1 MIIYTNNNTIISTTE
16 YVFLF
21 KRQNIIVQMHIEQ
34 KYSAGYYIPR
44 KSIVHFLTRK
54 IISINE
60 GEKKLIAWWAALI
73 GLALAIILILF
84 KVNPVYSLMMGSI
97 IGCLLGGMSLAQTTN
112 TIVTGSSGVMGTIV
126 RVIAAGVLAG
136 VMMESGAA
144 NVIAT
149 NIVSHFSDRLTIFA
163 LALSTMVLTG
173 VGIFIPVA
181 VLIVAPI
188 ALEVGQKMHYSKLS
202 LLVALSGGGK
212 AGNIIS
218 PNPNTIAAAKG
229 FNVELS
235 QVMIADFVPAVVGLI
250 VAVLLAMMVKNK
262 GTFVPADEKFIKKE
276 TKDLPSLGAAITTP
290 LVAVIL
296 LLITPIG
303 DVLGIKALAGLNID
317 AMYILPIAGFVGTLA
332 MRQQRKFLTYMKNGL
347 SRMTDVVMILIGAGA
362 IAGLISASNLPQEI
376 VMLVKSSGVSGT
388 FLAPIAGILM
398 AAATG
403 STSTGVILASNSF
416 SKSIMSLGISGT
428 GAAAMV
434 HTGATVIDQ
443 LPHGNYFH
451 VTAQAVH
458 MQFKERMSVVVWEMF
473 VGLSMTI
480 VATLMYGGLF

>member
-1 MIIYTNNNTIISTTE
+1 M
-16 YVFLF
+16 V
-21 KRQNIIVQMHIEQ
+21 
-34 KYSAGYYIPR
+34 
-44 KSIVHFLTRK
+44 
-54 IISINE
+54 
-60 GEKKLIAWWAALI
+60 IAWWAALL
-73 GLALAIILILF
+73 GLLLAIGLILF
-84 KVNPVYSLMMGSI
+84 RVNPVYALIFGAI
-97 IGCLLGGMSLAQTTN
+97 VGCLVGGMSLTQTTD
-112 TIVTGSSGVMGTIV
+112 TIVKGSSGVMGTII

-144 NVIAT
+144 NVIAS
-149 NIVSHFSDRLTIFA
+149 NIVNHFSDKLAILA

-212 AGNIIS
+212 AGNVIS

-229 FNVELS
+229 FNVDLS
-235 QVMIADFVPAVVGLI
+235 QVMIADFVPAIVGLI
-250 VAVLLAMMVKNK
+250 VTVLLATLIKHR
-262 GTFVPADEKFIKKE
+262 GSFVPDDQKFESKKQD
-276 TKDLPSLGAAITTP
+276 DLPSLKAAIVTP
-290 LVAVIL
+290 LVAVVL
-296 LLITPIG
+296 LLITPVG
-303 DVLGIKALAGLNID
+303 DIFGIKALASFNLD
-317 AMYILPIAGFVGTLA
+317 AMYILPIAGLIGTLA
-332 MRQQRKFLTYMKNGL
+332 MGQGKKFLQYMAKGL
-347 SRMTDVVMILIGAGA
+347 ARMTDVVMILIGAGA
-362 IAGLISASNLPQEI
+362 IAGLVSASNLPQKVVEI
-376 VMLVKSSGVSGT
+376 VQTTGISGT

-398 AAATG
+398 AAATA

-416 SKSIMSLGISGT
+416 AKSIMSFGISGT

-451 VTAQAVH
+451 VTAQAVQMH
-458 MQFKERMSVVVWEMF
+458 FKERMSVVLWEML

-480 VATLMYGGLF
+480 VATLMYGNLF

>member
-1 MIIYTNNNTIISTTE
+1 MLQDILRKGVFISM
-16 YVFLF
+16 V
-21 KRQNIIVQMHIEQ
+21 
-34 KYSAGYYIPR
+34 
-44 KSIVHFLTRK
+44 
-54 IISINE
+54 
-60 GEKKLIAWWAALI
+60 IAWWAALL
-73 GLALAIILILF
+73 GLLLAIGLILF
-84 KVNPVYSLMMGSI
+84 RVNPVYALIFGAI
-97 IGCLLGGMSLAQTTN
+97 VGCLVGGLSLAQTTD
-112 TIVTGSSGVMGTIV
+112 TIVKGSSGVMGTII

-144 NVIAT
+144 NVIAS
-149 NIVSHFSDRLTIFA
+149 NIVNRFSDRLAILA

-229 FNVELS
+229 FNVDLS

-250 VAVLLAMMVKNK
+250 VTVVLASLIKNR
-262 GTFVPADEKFIKKE
+262 GEFVPETEKFE
-276 TKDLPSLGAAITTP
+276 TKDQKDLPSLKAAIVTP
-290 LVAVIL
+290 LVAVVL
-296 LLITPIG
+296 LLITPVG
-303 DVLGIKALAGLNID
+303 DILGVKALASFNLD
-317 AMYILPIAGFVGTLA
+317 AMYILPIAGLIGTIA
-332 MRQQRKFLTYMKNGL
+332 MGQSKKFLQYMQKGL
-347 SRMTDVVMILIGAGA
+347 ARMTDVVLILIGAGA
-362 IAGLISASNLPQEI
+362 IAGLVSVSNLPQKVVEI
-376 VMLVKSSGVSGT
+376 VQTSGISGT

-398 AAATG
+398 AAATA

-416 SKSIMSLGISGT
+416 SKSIMSFGISGT

-451 VTAQAVH
+451 VTAKAVNMH
-458 MQFKERMSVVVWEMF
+458 FKERMSVVFWEML

-480 VATLMYGGLF
+480 VATLMYGNLF

>member
-1 MIIYTNNNTIISTTE
+1 M
-16 YVFLF
+16 V
-21 KRQNIIVQMHIEQ
+21 
-34 KYSAGYYIPR
+34 
-44 KSIVHFLTRK
+44 
-54 IISINE
+54 
-60 GEKKLIAWWAALI
+60 IAWWAALL
-73 GLALAIILILF
+73 GLLLAIGLILF
-84 KVNPVYSLMMGSI
+84 KVNPVYALILGAI
-97 IGCLLGGMSLAQTTN
+97 VGCLVGGLSLVQTTD
-112 TIVTGSSGVMGTIV
+112 TIVKGSSGVMGTIV

-144 NVIAT
+144 NVIAS
-149 NIVSHFSDRLTIFA
+149 NIVNRFSDRLAILA

-188 ALEVGQKMHYSKLS
+188 ALEVGQKMHYSKLA

-235 QVMIADFVPAVVGLI
+235 QVMIADFIPALVGL
-250 VAVLLAMMVKNK
+250 VMTVLLATLLKNR
-262 GTFVPADEKFIKKE
+262 GNFVPETEKFETKE
-276 TKDLPSLGAAITTP
+276 PKDLPSLKAAIVTP
-290 LVAVIL
+290 LVAVVL
-296 LLITPIG
+296 LLITPVG
-303 DVLGIKALAGLNID
+303 DILGVKALAAINLD
-317 AMYILPIAGFVGTLA
+317 AMYILPIAGLIGTIA
-332 MRQQRKFLTYMKNGL
+332 MGQSKKFLQYMQKGL
-347 SRMTDVVMILIGAGA
+347 AKMTDVVMILIGAGA
-362 IAGLISASNLPQEI
+362 ISGLISVSDLPQKVVEI
-376 VMLVKSSGVSGT
+376 VQTSGISGT

-398 AAATG
+398 AAATA

-416 SKSIMSLGISGT
+416 SKSIISLGISGT

-451 VTAQAVH
+451 VTAKAVN
-458 MQFKERMSVVVWEMF
+458 MNFKERMSVVFWEML

-480 VATLMYGGLF
+480 VATLMYGNLF

>member
-1 MIIYTNNNTIISTTE
+1 M
-16 YVFLF
+16 V
-21 KRQNIIVQMHIEQ
+21 
-34 KYSAGYYIPR
+34 
-44 KSIVHFLTRK
+44 
-54 IISINE
+54 
-60 GEKKLIAWWAALI
+60 IAWWAALL
-73 GLALAIILILF
+73 GLLLAIGLILF
-84 KVNPVYSLMMGSI
+84 RVNPVYALIFGAI
-97 IGCLLGGMSLAQTTN
+97 VGCLVGGMSLTQTTD
-112 TIVTGSSGVMGTIV
+112 TIVKGSSGVMGTII

-144 NVIAT
+144 NVIAS
-149 NIVSHFSDRLTIFA
+149 NIVNHFSDKLAILA

-212 AGNIIS
+212 AGNVIS

-229 FNVELS
+229 FNVDLS

-250 VAVLLAMMVKNK
+250 VTVLLAALIKHR
-262 GTFVPADEKFIKKE
+262 GSFVPDDQKFESKQQD
-276 TKDLPSLGAAITTP
+276 DLPSLKAAIVTP
-290 LVAVIL
+290 LVAVVL
-296 LLITPIG
+296 LLITPVG
-303 DVLGIKALAGLNID
+303 DIFGIRALASFNLD
-317 AMYILPIAGFVGTLA
+317 AMYILPIAGLIGTLA
-332 MRQQRKFLTYMKNGL
+332 MGQSKKFLQYMAKGL
-347 SRMTDVVMILIGAGA
+347 ARMTDVVMILIGAGA
-362 IAGLISASNLPQEI
+362 IAGLVSASNLPQKVVEI
-376 VMLVKSSGVSGT
+376 VQTTGISGT

-398 AAATG
+398 AAATA

-416 SKSIMSLGISGT
+416 AKSIMSFGISGT

-451 VTAQAVH
+451 VTAQAVQMH
-458 MQFKERMSVVVWEMF
+458 FKERMSVVLWEML

-480 VATLMYGGLF
+480 VATLMYGNLF

>member
-1 MIIYTNNNTIISTTE
+1 MRKG
-16 YVFLF
+16 VFV
-21 KRQNIIVQMHIEQ
+21 RMV
-34 KYSAGYYIPR
+34 
-44 KSIVHFLTRK
+44 
-54 IISINE
+54 
-60 GEKKLIAWWAALI
+60 IAWWAALL
-73 GLALAIILILF
+73 GLLLAIGLILF
-84 KVNPVYSLMMGSI
+84 RVNPVYALIFGAI
-97 IGCLLGGMSLAQTTN
+97 VGCLVGGLSLAQTTD
-112 TIVTGSSGVMGTIV
+112 TIVKGSSGVMGTII

-144 NVIAT
+144 NVIAS
-149 NIVSHFSDRLTIFA
+149 NIVNRFSDRLAILA

-229 FNVELS
+229 FNVDLS
-235 QVMIADFVPAVVGLI
+235 QVMIADFVPAIVGLI
-250 VAVLLAMMVKNK
+250 VTVILATLIKNR
-262 GTFVPADEKFIKKE
+262 GEFVSENEKFESKAQA
-276 TKDLPSLGAAITTP
+276 DLPSLKAAIVTP
-290 LVAVIL
+290 LVAVVL
-296 LLITPIG
+296 LLITPVG
-303 DVLGIKALAGLNID
+303 DILGIKALAAFNLD
-317 AMYILPIAGFVGTLA
+317 AMYILPIAGLVGTIA
-332 MRQQRKFLTYMKNGL
+332 MGQSKKFLQYMQKGL
-347 SRMTDVVMILIGAGA
+347 ARMTDVVLILIGAGA
-362 IAGLISASNLPQEI
+362 IAGLVSVSNLPQKVVEI
-376 VMLVKSSGVSGT
+376 VQASGISGT

-398 AAATG
+398 AAATA

-416 SKSIMSLGISGT
+416 SKSIMSFGISGT

-451 VTAQAVH
+451 VTAKAVDMH
-458 MQFKERMSVVVWEMF
+458 FKERMSVVFWEML

-480 VATLMYGGLF
+480 VATLMYGNLF

>member
-1 MIIYTNNNTIISTTE
+1 M
-16 YVFLF
+16 V
-21 KRQNIIVQMHIEQ
+21 
-34 KYSAGYYIPR
+34 
-44 KSIVHFLTRK
+44 
-54 IISINE
+54 
-60 GEKKLIAWWAALI
+60 IAWWAALL
-73 GLALAIILILF
+73 GLLLAIGLILF
-84 KVNPVYSLMMGSI
+84 RVNPIYALIFGAIV
-97 IGCLLGGMSLAQTTN
+97 GCLLGGMSLSQTTD
-112 TIVTGSSGVMGTIV
+112 TIVKGSSGVMGTII

-144 NVIAT
+144 NVIASS
-149 NIVSHFSDRLTIFA
+149 IVDHFSDRLAILA

-229 FNVELS
+229 FDVDLS
-235 QVMIADFVPAVVGLI
+235 QVMIADFVPAIVGLA
-250 VAVLLAMMVKNK
+250 VTVLLATLIKNK
-262 GTFVPADEKFIKKE
+262 GNFVPKTEKFEAKAQKE
-276 TKDLPSLGAAITTP
+276 LPSLKAATVTP

-296 LLITPIG
+296 LLITPVG
-303 DVLGIKALAGLNID
+303 DILGLKALASFNLD
-317 AMYILPIAGFVGTLA
+317 AMYILPIAGLIGTFA
-332 MRQQRKFLTYMKNGL
+332 MGQRKKFLQYMTKGL
-347 SRMTDVVMILIGAGA
+347 ARMTDVVLILIGAGA
-362 IAGLISASNLPQEI
+362 IAGLVSASNLPQKVVEI
-376 VMLVKSSGVSGT
+376 VQASGISGT

-398 AAATG
+398 AAATA

-416 SKSIMSLGISGT
+416 SKSIMSFGISGT

-451 VTAQAVH
+451 VTAKAVN
-458 MQFKERMSVVVWEMF
+458 MSFKERMTVVGWEML

-480 VATLMYGGLF
+480 VATLMYGNLF

>member
-1 MIIYTNNNTIISTTE
+1 M
-16 YVFLF
+16 V
-21 KRQNIIVQMHIEQ
+21 
-34 KYSAGYYIPR
+34 
-44 KSIVHFLTRK
+44 
-54 IISINE
+54 
-60 GEKKLIAWWAALI
+60 IAWWAALL
-73 GLALAIILILF
+73 GLLLAIGLILF
-84 KVNPVYSLMMGSI
+84 RVNPIYALIFGAIV
-97 IGCLLGGMSLAQTTN
+97 GCLVGGMSLAQTTD
-112 TIVTGSSGVMGTIV
+112 TVVKGSSGVMGTII

-144 NVIAT
+144 NVIASS
-149 NIVSHFSDRLTIFA
+149 IVDRFSDRLAILA

-229 FNVELS
+229 FNVDLS
-235 QVMIADFVPAVVGLI
+235 QVMIADFIPALVGL
-250 VAVLLAMMVKNK
+250 VVTVLLASLLKNK
-262 GTFVPADEKFIKKE
+262 GEFAPITEKFVAKKQ
-276 TKDLPSLGAAITTP
+276 TDLPSFKAAIVTP
-290 LVAVIL
+290 LVAVVL

-303 DVLGIKALAGLNID
+303 DILNIKALAAFNLD
-317 AMYILPIAGFVGTLA
+317 AMYILPIAGLVGTLA
-332 MRQQRKFLTYMKNGL
+332 MGQGKKFLQYMQKGL
-347 SRMTDVVMILIGAGA
+347 ARMTDVVMILIGAGA
-362 IAGLISASNLPQEI
+362 IAGLVSASNLPQKVVEI
-376 VMLVKSSGVSGT
+376 VQASGISGT

-398 AAATG
+398 AAATA

-416 SKSIMSLGISGT
+416 SKSILSFGISGT

-451 VTAQAVH
+451 VTAKAVN
-458 MQFKERMSVVVWEMF
+458 MPFKERMTVVFWEML

-480 VATLMYGGLF
+480 VATLMYGNLF

>member
-1 MIIYTNNNTIISTTE
+1 M
-16 YVFLF
+16 V
-21 KRQNIIVQMHIEQ
+21 
-34 KYSAGYYIPR
+34 
-44 KSIVHFLTRK
+44 
-54 IISINE
+54 
-60 GEKKLIAWWAALI
+60 IAWWAALL
-73 GLALAIILILF
+73 GLLLAIGLILF
-84 KVNPVYSLMMGSI
+84 RVNPIYALIFGAI
-97 IGCLLGGMSLAQTTN
+97 IGCLVGGMSLAQTTD
-112 TIVTGSSGVMGTIV
+112 TVVKGSSGVMGTII

-144 NVIAT
+144 NVIASS
-149 NIVSHFSDRLTIFA
+149 IVNRFSDRLAILA

-229 FNVELS
+229 FNVDLS
-235 QVMIADFVPAVVGLI
+235 QVMIADFVPAIVGLI
-250 VAVLLAMMVKNK
+250 VTVLLASLLKNK
-262 GTFVPADEKFIKKE
+262 GEFTPIIEKFE
-276 TKDLPSLGAAITTP
+276 TKKQADLPSLKTAVVTP

-296 LLITPIG
+296 LLITPVG
-303 DVLGIKALAGLNID
+303 DILNIKVLAAFNLD
-317 AMYILPIAGFVGTLA
+317 AMYILPIAGLVGTLA
-332 MRQQRKFLTYMKNGL
+332 MGQGKKFLQYMQKGL
-347 SRMTDVVMILIGAGA
+347 ARMTDVVMILIGAGA
-362 IAGLISASNLPQEI
+362 IAGLVSASNLPQKVVEI
-376 VMLVKSSGVSGT
+376 VQASGISGT

-398 AAATG
+398 AAATA

-416 SKSIMSLGISGT
+416 SKSILSFGISGT

-451 VTAQAVH
+451 VTAKAVN
-458 MQFKERMSVVVWEMF
+458 MPFKERMTVVFWEML

-480 VATLMYGGLF
+480 VATLMYGNLF

>member
-1 MIIYTNNNTIISTTE
+1 MLQDILRKG
-16 YVFLF
+16 VF
-21 KRQNIIVQMHIEQ
+21 VSM
-34 KYSAGYYIPR
+34 
-44 KSIVHFLTRK
+44 V
-54 IISINE
+54 
-60 GEKKLIAWWAALI
+60 IAWWAALL
-73 GLALAIILILF
+73 GLLLAIGLILF
-84 KVNPVYSLMMGSI
+84 RVNPVYALIFGAI
-97 IGCLLGGMSLAQTTN
+97 VGCLVGGLSLAQTTD
-112 TIVTGSSGVMGTIV
+112 TIVKGSSGVMGTII

-144 NVIAT
+144 NVIAS
-149 NIVSHFSDRLTIFA
+149 NIVNRFSDRLAILA

-229 FNVELS
+229 FNVDLS

-250 VAVLLAMMVKNK
+250 VTVVLASLIKNR
-262 GTFVPADEKFIKKE
+262 GEFVPETEKFE
-276 TKDLPSLGAAITTP
+276 TKDQKDLPSLKAAIVTP
-290 LVAVIL
+290 LVAVVL

-303 DVLGIKALAGLNID
+303 DILGVKALASFNLD
-317 AMYILPIAGFVGTLA
+317 AMYILPIAGLIGTIA
-332 MRQQRKFLTYMKNGL
+332 MGQSKKFLQYMQKGL
-347 SRMTDVVMILIGAGA
+347 ARMTDVVLILIGAGA
-362 IAGLISASNLPQEI
+362 IAGLVSVSNLPQKVVEI
-376 VMLVKSSGVSGT
+376 VQTSGISGT

-398 AAATG
+398 AAATA
-403 STSTGVILASNSF
+403 STSTGVILASSSF
-416 SKSIMSLGISGT
+416 SKSIMSFGISGT

-451 VTAQAVH
+451 VTAKAVNMH
-458 MQFKERMSVVVWEMF
+458 FKERMSVVFWEML

-480 VATLMYGGLF
+480 VATLMYGNLF

>member
-1 MIIYTNNNTIISTTE
+1 M
-16 YVFLF
+16 V
-21 KRQNIIVQMHIEQ
+21 
-34 KYSAGYYIPR
+34 
-44 KSIVHFLTRK
+44 
-54 IISINE
+54 
-60 GEKKLIAWWAALI
+60 IAWWAALL
-73 GLALAIILILF
+73 GLLLAIGLILF
-84 KVNPVYSLMMGSI
+84 RVNPVYALIFGAI
-97 IGCLLGGMSLAQTTN
+97 IGCLVGGMSLTQTTD
-112 TIVTGSSGVMGTIV
+112 TIVKGSSGVMGTII

-144 NVIAT
+144 NVIAS
-149 NIVSHFSDRLTIFA
+149 NIVDHFSDKLAILA

-212 AGNIIS
+212 AGNVIS

-229 FNVELS
+229 FNVDLS

-250 VAVLLAMMVKNK
+250 VTVLLATLIKHR
-262 GTFVPADEKFIKKE
+262 GSFVPDDQKFESKKQD
-276 TKDLPSLGAAITTP
+276 DLPSLKAAIVTP

-296 LLITPIG
+296 LLITPVG
-303 DVLGIKALAGLNID
+303 DIFGIKALASFNLD
-317 AMYILPIAGFVGTLA
+317 AMYILPIAGLVGTLA
-332 MRQQRKFLTYMKNGL
+332 MRQGKKFLQYMAKGL
-347 SRMTDVVMILIGAGA
+347 ARMTDVVMILIGAGA
-362 IAGLISASNLPQEI
+362 IAGLVSASNLPQKVVEI
-376 VMLVKSSGVSGT
+376 VQTTGISGT

-398 AAATG
+398 AAATA

-416 SKSIMSLGISGT
+416 AKSIMSFGISGT

-451 VTAQAVH
+451 VTAQAVQMH
-458 MQFKERMSVVVWEMF
+458 FKERMSVVLWEML

-480 VATLMYGGLF
+480 VATLMYGNLF

>member
-1 MIIYTNNNTIISTTE
+1 MLQDILRKG
-16 YVFLF
+16 VF
-21 KRQNIIVQMHIEQ
+21 VSM
-34 KYSAGYYIPR
+34 
-44 KSIVHFLTRK
+44 V
-54 IISINE
+54 
-60 GEKKLIAWWAALI
+60 IAWWAALL
-73 GLALAIILILF
+73 GLLLAIGLILF
-84 KVNPVYSLMMGSI
+84 RVNPVYALIFGAI
-97 IGCLLGGMSLAQTTN
+97 VGCLVGGLSLAQTTD
-112 TIVTGSSGVMGTIV
+112 TIVKGSSGVMGTII

-144 NVIAT
+144 NVIAS
-149 NIVSHFSDRLTIFA
+149 NIVNRFSDRLAILA

-229 FNVELS
+229 FNVDLS

-250 VAVLLAMMVKNK
+250 VTVVLASLIKNR
-262 GTFVPADEKFIKKE
+262 GEFVPETEKFE
-276 TKDLPSLGAAITTP
+276 TKDQKDLPSLKAAIVTP
-290 LVAVIL
+290 LVAVVL
-296 LLITPIG
+296 LLITPVG
-303 DVLGIKALAGLNID
+303 DILGVKALASFNLD
-317 AMYILPIAGFVGTLA
+317 AMYILPIAGLIGTIA
-332 MRQQRKFLTYMKNGL
+332 MGQSKKFLQYMQKGL
-347 SRMTDVVMILIGAGA
+347 ARMTDVVLILIGAGA
-362 IAGLISASNLPQEI
+362 IAGLVSVSNLPQKVVEI
-376 VMLVKSSGVSGT
+376 VQTSGISGT

-398 AAATG
+398 AAATA

-416 SKSIMSLGISGT
+416 SKSIMSFGISGT

-451 VTAQAVH
+451 VTAKAVNMH
-458 MQFKERMSVVVWEMF
+458 FKERMSVVFWEML

-480 VATLMYGGLF
+480 VATLMYGNLF

>member
-1 MIIYTNNNTIISTTE
+1 M
-16 YVFLF
+16 V
-21 KRQNIIVQMHIEQ
+21 
-34 KYSAGYYIPR
+34 
-44 KSIVHFLTRK
+44 
-54 IISINE
+54 
-60 GEKKLIAWWAALI
+60 IAWWAALL
-73 GLALAIILILF
+73 GLLLAIGLILF
-84 KVNPVYSLMMGSI
+84 RVNPIYALIFGAIV
-97 IGCLLGGMSLAQTTN
+97 GCLIGGMNLSQTTDV
-112 TIVTGSSGVMGTIV
+112 IVKGSSGVMGTII

-144 NVIAT
+144 NVIAS
-149 NIVSHFSDRLTIFA
+149 NIVNHFSDKLAILA

-235 QVMIADFVPAVVGLI
+235 QVMIADFVPAIVGLI
-250 VAVLLAMMVKNK
+250 VTVLLATLIKNK
-262 GTFVPADEKFIKKE
+262 GTFVSAEHKFETKE
-276 TKDLPSLGAAITTP
+276 DKDLPSLKAAIVTP

-296 LLITPIG
+296 LLITPVG
-303 DVLGIKALAGLNID
+303 DILGIKALASFNLD
-317 AMYILPIAGFVGTLA
+317 AMYILPIAGLIGTLA
-332 MRQQRKFLTYMKNGL
+332 MGQRKKFLKYMTGGL
-347 SRMTDVVMILIGAGA
+347 ARMTDVVLILIGAGA
-362 IAGLISASNLPQEI
+362 IAGLVSASDLPQTVRII
-376 VMLVKSSGVSGT
+376 VVISGISGT

-398 AAATG
+398 AAATA
-403 STSTGVILASNSF
+403 STFFTQGFLMNHLRER
-416 SKSIMSLGISGT
+416 IMSFGISGT

-451 VTAQAVH
+451 VTAKAVDMH
-458 MQFKERMSVVVWEMF
+458 FKERMSVVLWEML

-480 VATLMYGGLF
+480 VATLMYGNLF

>member
-1 MIIYTNNNTIISTTE
+1 M
-16 YVFLF
+16 V
-21 KRQNIIVQMHIEQ
+21 
-34 KYSAGYYIPR
+34 
-44 KSIVHFLTRK
+44 
-54 IISINE
+54 
-60 GEKKLIAWWAALI
+60 IAWWAALL
-73 GLALAIILILF
+73 GLLLAIALILF
-84 KVNPVYSLMMGSI
+84 KVNPVYALIFGAI
-97 IGCLLGGMSLAQTTN
+97 VGCLVGGMSLTQTIDA
-112 TIVTGSSGVMGTIV
+112 IVKGSSGVMGTII

-144 NVIAT
+144 NVIAS
-149 NIVSHFSDRLTIFA
+149 NIVNHFSDRLAILA
-163 LALSTMVLTG
+163 LAVSTMVLTG

-229 FNVELS
+229 FNVGLS
-235 QVMIADFVPAVVGLI
+235 QVMIADFIPALVGL
-250 VAVLLAMMVKNK
+250 VVTVLLATLIKHK
-262 GTFVPADEKFIKKE
+262 GTFVSADQKFDSKPE
-276 TKDLPSLGAAITTP
+276 GDLPSMKAAIVTP
-290 LVAVIL
+290 LVAVVL
-296 LLITPIG
+296 LLITPFG
-303 DVLGIKALAGLNID
+303 DILGIKALSVFNLD
-317 AMYILPIAGFVGTLA
+317 AMYILPIAGLIGTLA
-332 MRQQRKFLTYMKNGL
+332 MGQGKKFIQYMAKGL
-347 SRMTDVVMILIGAGA
+347 SRMTDVVLILIGAGA
-362 IAGLISASNLPQEI
+362 IAGLISVSDLPQKVVQI
-376 VMLVKSSGVSGT
+376 VQASGVSGT

-398 AAATG
+398 AAATA

-416 SKSIMSLGISGT
+416 SKSIMSFGISGT

-451 VTAQAVH
+451 VTAKAVD
-458 MQFKERMSVVVWEMF
+458 MQFKERMSVVLWEML

-480 VATLMYGGLF
+480 VATLMYGNLF

>member
-1 MIIYTNNNTIISTTE
+1 M
-16 YVFLF
+16 V
-21 KRQNIIVQMHIEQ
+21 
-34 KYSAGYYIPR
+34 
-44 KSIVHFLTRK
+44 
-54 IISINE
+54 
-60 GEKKLIAWWAALI
+60 IAWWAALL
-73 GLALAIILILF
+73 GLLLAIGLILF
-84 KVNPVYSLMMGSI
+84 RVNPVYALIFGAI
-97 IGCLLGGMSLAQTTN
+97 IGCLVGGMSLTQTAN
-112 TIVTGSSGVMGTIV
+112 TIVKGSSGVMGTII

-144 NVIAT
+144 NVIAS
-149 NIVSHFSDRLTIFA
+149 NIVDRFNDKLAILA

-212 AGNIIS
+212 AGNVIS

-229 FNVELS
+229 FNVDLS

-250 VAVLLAMMVKNK
+250 VTVLLATLIKHR
-262 GTFVPADEKFIKKE
+262 GSFVPEYQKFESKKQA
-276 TKDLPSLGAAITTP
+276 DLPSLKASIVTP
-290 LVAVIL
+290 LVAVVL
-296 LLITPIG
+296 LLITPVG
-303 DVLGIKALAGLNID
+303 DIFGIKILASFNLD
-317 AMYILPIAGFVGTLA
+317 AMYILPIAGLVGTLA
-332 MRQQRKFLTYMKNGL
+332 MGQGKKFLQYMAKGL
-347 SRMTDVVMILIGAGA
+347 ARMTDVVMILIGAGA
-362 IAGLISASNLPQEI
+362 IAGLVSASNLPQKVVEI
-376 VMLVKSSGVSGT
+376 VQTTGISGT

-398 AAATG
+398 AAATA

-416 SKSIMSLGISGT
+416 AKSIMSFGISGT

-451 VTAQAVH
+451 VTAQAVQMH
-458 MQFKERMSVVVWEMF
+458 FKERMSVVLWEML

-480 VATLMYGGLF
+480 VATLMYGNLF

>member
-1 MIIYTNNNTIISTTE
+1 M
-16 YVFLF
+16 V
-21 KRQNIIVQMHIEQ
+21 
-34 KYSAGYYIPR
+34 
-44 KSIVHFLTRK
+44 
-54 IISINE
+54 
-60 GEKKLIAWWAALI
+60 IAWWAALL
-73 GLALAIILILF
+73 GLLLAIGLILF
-84 KVNPVYSLMMGSI
+84 RVNPVYALIFGAI
-97 IGCLLGGMSLAQTTN
+97 VGCLVGGMSLTQTTD
-112 TIVTGSSGVMGTIV
+112 TIVKGSSGVMGTII

-144 NVIAT
+144 NVIAS
-149 NIVSHFSDRLTIFA
+149 NIVNHFSDKLAILA

-212 AGNIIS
+212 AGNVIS

-229 FNVELS
+229 FNVDLS

-250 VAVLLAMMVKNK
+250 VTVLLATLIKHR
-262 GTFVPADEKFIKKE
+262 GSFVPDDQKFESKQKD
-276 TKDLPSLGAAITTP
+276 DLPSLKAAIVTP
-290 LVAVIL
+290 LVAVVL
-296 LLITPIG
+296 LLITPMG
-303 DVLGIKALAGLNID
+303 DIFGIKALASFNLD
-317 AMYILPIAGFVGTLA
+317 AMYILPIAGLVGTLA
-332 MRQQRKFLTYMKNGL
+332 MGQSKKFLQYMAKGL
-347 SRMTDVVMILIGAGA
+347 ARMTDVVMILIGAGA
-362 IAGLISASNLPQEI
+362 IAGLVSASNLPQKVVEI
-376 VMLVKSSGVSGT
+376 VQTTGVSGT

-398 AAATG
+398 AAATA

-416 SKSIMSLGISGT
+416 AKSIMSFGISGT

-451 VTAQAVH
+451 VTAQAVQMH
-458 MQFKERMSVVVWEMF
+458 FKERMSVVLWEML

-480 VATLMYGGLF
+480 VATLMYGNLF

>member
-1 MIIYTNNNTIISTTE
+1 MLQDILRKGVFISM
-16 YVFLF
+16 V
-21 KRQNIIVQMHIEQ
+21 
-34 KYSAGYYIPR
+34 
-44 KSIVHFLTRK
+44 
-54 IISINE
+54 
-60 GEKKLIAWWAALI
+60 IAWWAALL
-73 GLALAIILILF
+73 GLLLAISLILF
-84 KVNPVYSLMMGSI
+84 RVNPVYALIFGAI
-97 IGCLLGGMSLAQTTN
+97 VGCLVGGLSLAQTTD
-112 TIVTGSSGVMGTIV
+112 TIVKGSSGVMGTII

-144 NVIAT
+144 NVIAS
-149 NIVSHFSDRLTIFA
+149 NIVNRFSDRLAILA

-173 VGIFIPVA
+173 VGIFITVA

-229 FNVELS
+229 FNVDLS

-250 VAVLLAMMVKNK
+250 VTVVLASLIKNR
-262 GTFVPADEKFIKKE
+262 GEFVPETEKFE
-276 TKDLPSLGAAITTP
+276 TKDQKDLPSLKAAIVTP
-290 LVAVIL
+290 LVAVVL

-303 DVLGIKALAGLNID
+303 DILGVKALASFNLD
-317 AMYILPIAGFVGTLA
+317 AMYILPIAGLIGTIA
-332 MRQQRKFLTYMKNGL
+332 MGQSKKFLQYMQKGL
-347 SRMTDVVMILIGAGA
+347 ARMTDVVLILIGAGA
-362 IAGLISASNLPQEI
+362 IAGLVSVSNLPQKVVEI
-376 VMLVKSSGVSGT
+376 VQTSGISGT

-398 AAATG
+398 AAATA

-416 SKSIMSLGISGT
+416 SKSIMSFGISGT

-451 VTAQAVH
+451 VTAKAVNMH
-458 MQFKERMSVVVWEMF
+458 FKERMSVVFWEML

-480 VATLMYGGLF
+480 VATLMYGNLF

>member
-1 MIIYTNNNTIISTTE
+1 MLQDILRKGVFISM
-16 YVFLF
+16 V
-21 KRQNIIVQMHIEQ
+21 
-34 KYSAGYYIPR
+34 
-44 KSIVHFLTRK
+44 
-54 IISINE
+54 
-60 GEKKLIAWWAALI
+60 IAWWAALL
-73 GLALAIILILF
+73 GLLLAISLILF
-84 KVNPVYSLMMGSI
+84 RVNPVYALIFGAI
-97 IGCLLGGMSLAQTTN
+97 VGCLVGGLSLAQTTD
-112 TIVTGSSGVMGTIV
+112 TIVKGSSGVMGTII

-144 NVIAT
+144 NVIAS
-149 NIVSHFSDRLTIFA
+149 NIVNRFSDRLAILA

-229 FNVELS
+229 FNVDLS

-250 VAVLLAMMVKNK
+250 VTVVLASLIKNR
-262 GTFVPADEKFIKKE
+262 GEFVPETEKFE
-276 TKDLPSLGAAITTP
+276 TKDQKDLPSLKAAIVTP
-290 LVAVIL
+290 LVAVVL

-303 DVLGIKALAGLNID
+303 DILGVKALASFNLD
-317 AMYILPIAGFVGTLA
+317 AMYILPIAGLIGTIA
-332 MRQQRKFLTYMKNGL
+332 MGQSKKFLQYMQKGL
-347 SRMTDVVMILIGAGA
+347 ARMTDVVLILIGAGA
-362 IAGLISASNLPQEI
+362 IAGLVSVSNLPQKVVEI
-376 VMLVKSSGVSGT
+376 VQTSGISGT

-398 AAATG
+398 AAATA

-416 SKSIMSLGISGT
+416 SKSIMSFGISGT

-451 VTAQAVH
+451 VTAKAVNMH
-458 MQFKERMSVVVWEMF
+458 FKERMSVVFWEML

-480 VATLMYGGLF
+480 VATLMYGNLF

>member
-1 MIIYTNNNTIISTTE
+1 M
-16 YVFLF
+16 V
-21 KRQNIIVQMHIEQ
+21 
-34 KYSAGYYIPR
+34 
-44 KSIVHFLTRK
+44 
-54 IISINE
+54 
-60 GEKKLIAWWAALI
+60 IAWWAALL
-73 GLALAIILILF
+73 GLLLAIGLILF
-84 KVNPVYSLMMGSI
+84 RVNPIYALIFGAIV
-97 IGCLLGGMSLAQTTN
+97 GCLVGGMSLAQTTD
-112 TIVTGSSGVMGTIV
+112 TVVKGSSGVMGTII

-144 NVIAT
+144 NVIASS
-149 NIVSHFSDRLTIFA
+149 IVDRFSDRLAILA

-229 FNVELS
+229 FNVDLS
-235 QVMIADFVPAVVGLI
+235 QVMIADFIPALVGL
-250 VAVLLAMMVKNK
+250 VVTVLLASLLKNK
-262 GTFVPADEKFIKKE
+262 GEFAPITEKFVAKKQ
-276 TKDLPSLGAAITTP
+276 TDLPSLKAAIVTP
-290 LVAVIL
+290 LVAVVL

-303 DVLGIKALAGLNID
+303 DILNIKALAAFNLD
-317 AMYILPIAGFVGTLA
+317 AMYILPIAGLVGTLA
-332 MRQQRKFLTYMKNGL
+332 MGQGKKFLQYMQKGL
-347 SRMTDVVMILIGAGA
+347 ARMTDVVMILIGAGA
-362 IAGLISASNLPQEI
+362 IAGLVSASNLPQKVVEI
-376 VMLVKSSGVSGT
+376 VQASGISGT

-398 AAATG
+398 AAATA

-416 SKSIMSLGISGT
+416 SKSILSFGISGT

-451 VTAQAVH
+451 VTAKAVN
-458 MQFKERMSVVVWEMF
+458 MPFKERMTVVFWEML

-480 VATLMYGGLF
+480 VATLMYGNLF

>member
-1 MIIYTNNNTIISTTE
+1 MT
-16 YVFLF
+16 
-21 KRQNIIVQMHIEQ
+21 
-34 KYSAGYYIPR
+34 
-44 KSIVHFLTRK
+44 
-54 IISINE
+54 
-60 GEKKLIAWWAALI
+60 IAWWAALI
-73 GLALAIILILF
+73 GLALAIILILL
-84 KVNPVYSLMMGSI
+84 KINPVYSLMIGAI
-97 IGCLLGGMSLAQTTN
+97 IGCLIGGMDLVQTTD
-112 TIVTGSSGVMGTIV
+112 IVIKGGSSVMGTIV
-126 RVIAAGVLAG
+126 RVISAGVLAG

-144 NVIAT
+144 NVIARS
-149 NIVSHFSDRLTIFA
+149 IVKNFNDRLVIFA
-163 LALSTMVLTG
+163 LALSALVLTA

-229 FNVELS
+229 FNVDLA

-250 VAVLLAMMVKNK
+250 VTVILANIVKNK
-262 GTFVPADEKFIKKE
+262 GTFVPEDMKFTVAE
-276 TKDLPSLGAAITTP
+276 SKDLPSLKSAIVTP
-290 LVAVIL
+290 LVAIVL
-296 LLITPIG
+296 LLITPVG
-303 DVLGIKALAGLNID
+303 DILGIKALAGINLD
-317 AMYILPIAGFVGTLA
+317 AMYILPIAGLAGALA
-332 MRQQRKFLTYMKNGL
+332 MKRGKKFIEYMAKGL
-347 SRMTDVVMILIGAGA
+347 GRMTDVVMILIGAGA
-362 IAGLISASNLPQEI
+362 IAGLIGASDLPQKVVE
-376 VMLVKSSGVSGT
+376 VVKTAGVSGT

-398 AAATG
+398 AAATA

-416 SKSIMSLGISGT
+416 SKSILSFGISGT

-451 VTAQAVH
+451 VTAKAVK
-458 MQFKERMSVVVWEMF
+458 MDFKERMSVVFWEML

-480 VATLMYGGLF
+480 VATLMYGNFF

>member
-1 MIIYTNNNTIISTTE
+1 MRVIRLRKGVLISM
-16 YVFLF
+16 V
-21 KRQNIIVQMHIEQ
+21 
-34 KYSAGYYIPR
+34 
-44 KSIVHFLTRK
+44 
-54 IISINE
+54 
-60 GEKKLIAWWAALI
+60 IAWWAALL
-73 GLALAIILILF
+73 GLLLAIGLILF
-84 KVNPVYSLMMGSI
+84 RVNPVYALIFGAI
-97 IGCLLGGMSLAQTTN
+97 VGCLVGGLSLAQTTD
-112 TIVTGSSGVMGTIV
+112 TIVKGSSGVMGTII

-144 NVIAT
+144 NVIAS
-149 NIVSHFSDRLTIFA
+149 NIVNRFSDRLAILA

-229 FNVELS
+229 FNVDLS
-235 QVMIADFVPAVVGLI
+235 QVMIADFIPAIVGLI
-250 VAVLLAMMVKNK
+250 VTVVLASLIKNR
-262 GTFVPADEKFIKKE
+262 GEFVPETEKFE
-276 TKDLPSLGAAITTP
+276 TKDQKDLPSLKSAIVTP
-290 LVAVIL
+290 LVAVVL
-296 LLITPIG
+296 LLITPVG
-303 DVLGIKALAGLNID
+303 DILGVKALASFNLD
-317 AMYILPIAGFVGTLA
+317 AMYILPIAGLIGTIA
-332 MRQQRKFLTYMKNGL
+332 MGQSKKFLQYMQKGL
-347 SRMTDVVMILIGAGA
+347 ARMTDVVLILIGAGA
-362 IAGLISASNLPQEI
+362 IAGLVSVSNLPQKVVEI
-376 VMLVKSSGVSGT
+376 VQTSGISGT

-398 AAATG
+398 AAATA

-416 SKSIMSLGISGT
+416 SKSIMSFGISGT

-451 VTAQAVH
+451 VTAKAVNMH
-458 MQFKERMSVVVWEMF
+458 FKERMSVVFWEML

-480 VATLMYGGLF
+480 VATLMYGNLF

>member
-1 MIIYTNNNTIISTTE
+1 MTKDVERGCTFRM
-16 YVFLF
+16 V
-21 KRQNIIVQMHIEQ
+21 
-34 KYSAGYYIPR
+34 
-44 KSIVHFLTRK
+44 
-54 IISINE
+54 
-60 GEKKLIAWWAALI
+60 IAWWAALL
-73 GLALAIILILF
+73 GLLLAIGLILF
-84 KVNPVYSLMMGSI
+84 RVNPVYALIFGAI
-97 IGCLLGGMSLAQTTN
+97 VGCLVGGMSLTQTTD
-112 TIVTGSSGVMGTIV
+112 TIVKGSSGVMGTII

-144 NVIAT
+144 NVIAS
-149 NIVSHFSDRLTIFA
+149 NIVNHFRDKLAILA

-212 AGNIIS
+212 AGNVIS

-229 FNVELS
+229 FNVDLS

-250 VAVLLAMMVKNK
+250 VTVLLATLIKHR
-262 GTFVPADEKFIKKE
+262 GSFVPDDQKFESKQQD
-276 TKDLPSLGAAITTP
+276 DLPSLKAAIVTP
-290 LVAVIL
+290 LVAVVL
-296 LLITPIG
+296 LLITPVG
-303 DVLGIKALAGLNID
+303 DIFGIKALASFNLD
-317 AMYILPIAGFVGTLA
+317 AMYILPIAGLIGTLA
-332 MRQQRKFLTYMKNGL
+332 MGQSKKFLQYMAKGL
-347 SRMTDVVMILIGAGA
+347 ARMTDVVMILIGAGA
-362 IAGLISASNLPQEI
+362 IAGLVSASNLPQKVVEI
-376 VMLVKSSGVSGT
+376 VQTTGISGT

-398 AAATG
+398 AAATA

-416 SKSIMSLGISGT
+416 AKSIMSFGISGT

-451 VTAQAVH
+451 VTAQAVQMH
-458 MQFKERMSVVVWEMF
+458 FKERMSVVLWEML

-480 VATLMYGGLF
+480 VATLMYGNLF